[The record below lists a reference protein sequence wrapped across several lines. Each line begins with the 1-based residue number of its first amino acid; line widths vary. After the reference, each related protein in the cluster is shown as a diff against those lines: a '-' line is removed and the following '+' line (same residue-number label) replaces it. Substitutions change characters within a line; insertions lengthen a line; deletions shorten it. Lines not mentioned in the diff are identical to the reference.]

1 MHAIFVA
8 EPLSKESLPIH
19 VKSPKILISCGEAS
33 GDLYASELLKELKR
47 LEPTCEAFGLCGERT
62 EAAGATPIVRLE
74 EISVIGLVEVVSKL
88 PALLSAMRRLTAA
101 ALSRRPDVA
110 VLIDFSGFNLRLA
123 KRLEALGIPIVYYVS
138 PQVWAWR
145 RRRVRTIRK
154 LVDEMLVILPFE
166 KSFYE
171 KEGVS
176 VRYVGHPLVDL
187 VSASEARE
195 AFCRRLSLDAAR
207 PIVAVLP
214 GSRRSEIELHVPILR
229 DSIEAL
235 GRKQP
240 ELQFVVSRAPTVPTA
255 ALVERLGPAIDRVR
269 LMNGGVHDGLAH
281 AAVAIVA
288 SGTAPV
294 EAALLGTPMVIVYR
308 VSRASYLLGKPFV
321 DLPFYSMVNLIAE
334 RELVPELMQD
344 AMTPANIVE
353 QVMGLMQDDR
363 AASMRAGLLDMKQR
377 LGGGGASR
385 RAAEAVL
392 SHVEL

>member
-101 ALSRRPDVA
+101 AFSRRPDVA

-344 AMTPANIVE
+344 TMTPANIVE

-392 SHVEL
+392 SHVGL

>member
-1 MHAIFVA
+1 MHAIFVS

-19 VKSPKILISCGEAS
+19 VKPAKILISCGEAS

-101 ALSRRPDVA
+101 AFSRRPDVA

-229 DSIEAL
+229 DSIESVDAKNSRSCNLLSAAHRRCQRRRSSSDSDRRSIVSAL
-235 GRKQP
+235 
-240 ELQFVVSRAPTVPTA
+240 
-255 ALVERLGPAIDRVR
+255 
-269 LMNGGVHDGLAH
+269 
-281 AAVAIVA
+281 
-288 SGTAPV
+288 
-294 EAALLGTPMVIVYR
+294 
-308 VSRASYLLGKPFV
+308 
-321 DLPFYSMVNLIAE
+321 
-334 RELVPELMQD
+334 
-344 AMTPANIVE
+344 
-353 QVMGLMQDDR
+353 
-363 AASMRAGLLDMKQR
+363 
-377 LGGGGASR
+377 
-385 RAAEAVL
+385 
-392 SHVEL
+392 

>member
-1 MHAIFVA
+1 M
-8 EPLSKESLPIH
+8 
-19 VKSPKILISCGEAS
+19 KSPKILISCGEAS

-101 ALSRRPDVA
+101 AFSRRPDVA

-344 AMTPANIVE
+344 TMTPANIVE

-392 SHVEL
+392 SHVGL

>member
-1 MHAIFVA
+1 VHAIFVA

-19 VKSPKILISCGEAS
+19 VTSPKILISCGEAS
-33 GDLYASELLKELKR
+33 GDLYASELLKELKK
-47 LEPTCEAFGLCGERT
+47 LEPSCEAFGLCGERT

-74 EISVIGLVEVVSKL
+74 EISVIGLVEVVRKL

-171 KEGVS
+171 KEGVN

-187 VSASEARE
+187 VSASQTRE

-235 GRKQP
+235 TRNRP

-255 ALVERLGPAIDRVR
+255 ALVERLGPAIDHVR
-269 LMNGGVHDGLAH
+269 LMNGSVHDGLAH

-344 AMTPANIVE
+344 AMTSANIVE
-353 QVMGLMQDDR
+353 QVMGLMQEDR

-392 SHVEL
+392 SHVRL

>member
-1 MHAIFVA
+1 MKPA
-8 EPLSKESLPIH
+8 
-19 VKSPKILISCGEAS
+19 KILISCGEAS

-101 ALSRRPDVA
+101 AFSRRPDVA

-344 AMTPANIVE
+344 TMTPANIVE

-392 SHVEL
+392 SHVGL

>member
-1 MHAIFVA
+1 M
-8 EPLSKESLPIH
+8 
-19 VKSPKILISCGEAS
+19 
-33 GDLYASELLKELKR
+33 
-47 LEPTCEAFGLCGERT
+47 
-62 EAAGATPIVRLE
+62 
-74 EISVIGLVEVVSKL
+74 IGLVEVVSKL

-195 AFCRRLSLDAAR
+195 TFCRRLSLDAAR

-269 LMNGGVHDGLAH
+269 LMNGSVHDGLAH

-392 SHVEL
+392 SHVGL

>member
-1 MHAIFVA
+1 
-8 EPLSKESLPIH
+8 
-19 VKSPKILISCGEAS
+19 
-33 GDLYASELLKELKR
+33 
-47 LEPTCEAFGLCGERT
+47 
-62 EAAGATPIVRLE
+62 
-74 EISVIGLVEVVSKL
+74 
-88 PALLSAMRRLTAA
+88 
-101 ALSRRPDVA
+101 
-110 VLIDFSGFNLRLA
+110 
-123 KRLEALGIPIVYYVS
+123 
-138 PQVWAWR
+138 
-145 RRRVRTIRK
+145 
-154 LVDEMLVILPFE
+154 
-166 KSFYE
+166 
-171 KEGVS
+171 
-176 VRYVGHPLVDL
+176 
-187 VSASEARE
+187 
-195 AFCRRLSLDAAR
+195 
-207 PIVAVLP
+207 
-214 GSRRSEIELHVPILR
+214 
-229 DSIEAL
+229 L

-269 LMNGGVHDGLAH
+269 LMNGSVHDGLAH

-363 AASMRAGLLDMKQR
+363 AASMRAGLLDMKER

-392 SHVEL
+392 SHVGL

>member
-1 MHAIFVA
+1 M
-8 EPLSKESLPIH
+8 KT
-19 VKSPKILISCGEAS
+19 PKILISCGEAS
-33 GDLYASELLKELKR
+33 GDLYASELLKELVK
-47 LEPTCEAFGLCGERT
+47 LEPDCEAFGLLGERT
-62 EAAGATPIVRLE
+62 EAAGAEAVIRLE
-74 EISVIGLVEVVSKL
+74 EISVIGLVEVLHKL
-88 PALLSAMRRLTAA
+88 PALSGAMRRLVAA
-101 ALSRRPDVA
+101 ASSKRPDVA

-171 KEGVS
+171 KEGVR

-187 VSASEARE
+187 VSASETRE
-195 AFCRRLSLDAAR
+195 AFCRRLALDASR
-207 PIVAVLP
+207 PIVTVLP
-214 GSRRSEIELHVPILR
+214 GSRRSEIERHVSVLR
-229 DSIEAL
+229 ESIETL
-235 GRKQP
+235 SRRNP
-240 ELQFVVSRAPTVPTA
+240 ELQFVVSRAPTVPTSTLA
-255 ALVERLGPAIDRVR
+255 DALGPAIDRVR
-269 LMNGGVHDGLAH
+269 VLNGSVYEALAH

-294 EAALLGTPMVIVYR
+294 EAALLGTPMVVVYR
-308 VSRASYLLGKPFV
+308 VNRASYFLGNRFV
-321 DLPFYSMVNLIAE
+321 DVPFYSMVNLIAE

-344 AMTPANIVE
+344 GMTPSNIVE
-353 QVMGLMQDDR
+353 QVSRLLEDEP
-363 AASMRAGLLDMKQR
+363 AASMRAGLDDVRKR